1 MRFNPMRAARHAAR
15 YHPDADEDYFDAGLL
30 ASERIGPPL
39 RSRGR
44 ALLQGALLL
53 LIVLGIAWAQLA
65 TAANPLGIAAALL
78 HTAVEWVQASA
89 PARTDKLSATVPQD
103 TLPVRVPPAAF
114 PPAVPVAA
122 PANLQRPAVGDA
134 DTSVSPRSAALSTP
148 VPPAPATS
156 TEDAPS
162 EPLPPPTVDAN
173 DPYQKRALAVGLH
186 PGLSHVL
193 LAKLSPTDYRNA
205 GIAIET
211 ALVKTPEGGVYVWP
225 REGKPDLAVFRVHFV
240 AGAAPGC
247 RRYVVV
253 VAKDRWL
260 TTAAPM
266 EKCNAQVVGQRR
278 G

>member
-1 MRFNPMRAARHAAR
+1 MRAARHAAR
-15 YHPDADEDYFDAGLL
+15 YHGPDVEEDYFDAGLL

-39 RSRGR
+39 RSRRR
-44 ALLQGALLL
+44 AVLQGLLLL
-53 LIVLGIAWAQLA
+53 LIVGGIGWAQLA

-78 HTAVEWVQASA
+78 RTAMDWVQAQA
-89 PARTDKLSATVPQD
+89 PARTGKLSDPVPPM
-103 TLPVRVPPAAF
+103 TSPPVVVPPAVV
-114 PPAVPVAA
+114 PPAIPVAV
-122 PANLQRPAVGDA
+122 PSNLQRPVADDA
-134 DTSVSPRSAALSTP
+134 DASAPRSAALSTS
-148 VPPAPATS
+148 S
-156 TEDAPS
+156 TGAEDASP

-193 LAKLSPTDYRNA
+193 LASLSPTDYRNA

-211 ALVKTPEGGVYVWP
+211 ALAKTPDGGVYVWP
-225 REGKPDLAVFRVHFV
+225 RERKPDLAVFRVHFV
-240 AGAAPGC
+240 AGAASGC

-253 VAKDRWL
+253 VAKDRWM

-266 EKCNAQVVGQRR
+266 ERCNTQVVGQRR

>member
-1 MRFNPMRAARHAAR
+1 MRFDPMRAARHAAR
-15 YHPDADEDYFDAGLL
+15 YHGPDADDDYFDAGLV

-53 LIVLGIAWAQLA
+53 LIVLGIGWAQLA
-65 TAANPLGIAAALL
+65 TEANPLGNAATLL
-78 HTAVEWVQASA
+78 RTAFDWVQAQA
-89 PARTDKLSATVPQD
+89 PARTGNLSAP
-103 TLPVRVPPAAF
+103 VPPSV
-114 PPAVPVAA
+114 PARPFVAPVVAA
-122 PANLQRPAVGDA
+122 PPAFPVVVPRPAVEDA
-134 DTSVSPRSAALSTP
+134 DASATPRSAALSTT
-148 VPPAPATS
+148 TS
-156 TEDAPS
+156 AEDATP
-162 EPLPPPTVDAN
+162 EPLPPPTVDEN

-193 LAKLSPTDYRNA
+193 LAKLSPTDFRNA

-211 ALVKTPEGGVYVWP
+211 ALAKTPEGGVYVWP
-225 REGKPDLAVFRVHFV
+225 RENKPDLAVFRVHFV

-247 RRYVVV
+247 RRYVVG

-266 EKCNAQVVGQRR
+266 ERCNTQVAGQRR
-278 G
+278 